1 MNRKTLDAK
10 FIPTA
15 RGFTATITT
24 ASLDRD
30 NEVVIPQGMDSTEFE
45 TNPVLFW
52 NHNYDQPVGKCVSL
66 KREPNGIVGDFVFAK
81 RPEGYAGEYFPE
93 FVASLVGQGIVRG
106 VSIGYTS
113 AEGGTRRATPED
125 RKRYGDTVQTVFSK
139 WKLLEVSVAPLQA
152 NPDALVTAISK
163 GAVSVSGAKRWLGF
177 TPPAERH
184 RIEIVLPS
192 ASPARNAKAAPIDY
206 LGIARRE
213 LARARGSLR

>member
-24 ASLDRD
+24 ATLDRD
-30 NEVVIPQGMDSTEFE
+30 GEVVIPQGMDSTEFE
-45 TNPVLFW
+45 SNPVLFW
-52 NHNYDQPVGKCVSL
+52 NHDYNQPVGKCVSL
-66 KREPNGIVGDFVFAK
+66 KREPAGIIGDFVFAK
-81 RPEGYAGEYFPE
+81 RPDGYEGDYFPE

-106 VSIGYTS
+106 VSIGYMS

-152 NPDALVTAISK
+152 NPDALVTAINK
-163 GAVSVSGAKRWLGF
+163 GAVSATGAKRWLGF
-177 TPPAERH
+177 TAATTRH
-184 RIEIVLPS
+184 RIEIALPAAVP
-192 ASPARNAKAAPIDY
+192 ASRAKSAPIDY
-206 LGIARRE
+206 LGITRRE
-213 LARARGSLR
+213 LARARGLLR